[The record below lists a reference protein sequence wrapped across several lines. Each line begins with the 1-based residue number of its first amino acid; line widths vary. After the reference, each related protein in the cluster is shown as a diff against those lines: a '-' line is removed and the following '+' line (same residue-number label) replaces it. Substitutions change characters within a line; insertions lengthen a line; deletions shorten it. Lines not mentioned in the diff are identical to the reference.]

1 MTGPTPSDPAPSNPG
16 GLVEQPISLTGI
28 FPETLRFVYLVFL
41 PVAGGAAMKMG
52 GGSVGRGW
60 GLGIGIGLFLYH
72 YLLWALHETDRIVW
86 RFQKPAG
93 GWPRWSWLLSPLL
106 VFGMVKGEWS
116 TWLIEQTL
124 LEAGAFVVAVGILA
138 MRKCADEGKEAP
150 WFLAIAVFV
159 LPAAALLVKL
169 GSVWLSRREGS
180 PGWSDLA
187 FAVAMG
193 FSLTGHYRRL
203 WPFINGEDQL
213 VEPLSTSTRM
223 VGMVLWFLVLL
234 VGGIVVG
241 G

>member
-1 MTGPTPSDPAPSNPG
+1 MTVPNPSDYAPSKAG
-16 GLVEQPISLTGI
+16 GLVNQPISLLGI
-28 FPETLRFVYLVFL
+28 FPETLRFFYLVFL
-41 PVAGGAAMKMG
+41 PVAGGAAMKIS
-52 GGSVGRGW
+52 GGSIGRGW

-72 YLLWALHETDRIVW
+72 YLLWALHETDRTVW

-106 VFGMVKGEWS
+106 IFGMVKGEWS
-116 TWLIEQTL
+116 TWLIGGLL

-138 MRKCADEGKEAP
+138 MRKCADEGEEAS

-193 FSLTGHYRRL
+193 LSLTGHYRRL

-223 VGMVLWFLVLL
+223 VVMVVWFFVLL
-234 VGGIVVG
+234 VGGIVMG

>member
-1 MTGPTPSDPAPSNPG
+1 MTSPKPSPAPSNRD
-16 GLVEQPISLTGI
+16 GLAEQPVSLPGI
-28 FPETLRFVYLVFL
+28 FPGTLRFYYLVFL
-41 PVAGGAAMKMG
+41 PVAGGAAMKMSG
-52 GGSVGRGW
+52 ESIGRGW

-72 YLLWALHETDRIVW
+72 YLLWSLHESDRIVW
-86 RFQKPAG
+86 RFQKPSG
-93 GWPRWSWLLSPLL
+93 GWSRWSWLLPPLL

-124 LEAGAFVVAVGILA
+124 LESGAFVVAVGILA

-150 WFLAIAVFV
+150 WLLAIAVFV

-169 GSVWLSRREGS
+169 GLVWLSRREGS

-193 FSLTGHYRRL
+193 FSLNGHYRRL

-213 VEPLSTSTRM
+213 VEPLSTSPRM
-223 VGMVLWFLVLL
+223 VVMVLWYLVLL